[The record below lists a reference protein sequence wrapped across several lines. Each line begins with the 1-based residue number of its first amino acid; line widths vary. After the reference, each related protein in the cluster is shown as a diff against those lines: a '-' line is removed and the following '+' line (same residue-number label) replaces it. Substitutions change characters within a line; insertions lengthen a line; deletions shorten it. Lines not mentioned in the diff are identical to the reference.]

1 MVMDKMLLDPS
12 RAISEFE
19 MEGSLINTAD
29 GGKRDPSS
37 RGTLR
42 LSFL

>member
-1 MVMDKMLLDPS
+1 MFLDTS
-12 RAISEFE
+12 RAMSEFE

-37 RGTLR
+37 GGTFR